1 MLHTVIVERFT
12 DQANDAELLAKVREV
27 WPSAF
32 DVRGEERLRGIGHC
46 MSTKVWLGR
55 LGFTMYHAGAM
66 PLNMGLHRDHAFC
79 PVPGFHEVHTEIV
92 GFGKCSNAMNAM

>member
-1 MLHTVIVERFT
+1 MTGKTIALRLLWKPIQIGQQKLGHLHSAVVADTVLRGVLHTVIVERFT

-46 MSTKVWLGR
+46 MSTKV
-55 LGFTMYHAGAM
+55 
-66 PLNMGLHRDHAFC
+66 
-79 PVPGFHEVHTEIV
+79 
-92 GFGKCSNAMNAM
+92 